1 MAKPLAPAEIE
12 AALERILSSPE
23 WAQSFRMAQFLR
35 YVVEQS
41 LAGMGG
47 QLKETVIGV
56 GVFGRENSYDPKIDP
71 VVRVEARR
79 LRAKLQEYYSGSG
92 AVDPVRIELPK
103 GTYQPRFV
111 PTDEPPAPAEP
122 SPVVRSSTRAWLPW
136 ALLASAVA
144 VAALGWVLFR
154 PPSAPPSAPRLV
166 TGHQFY
172 SRSPA
177 FSPDGTMMAFSRD
190 SGSNR
195 SHIFL
200 VPAAGGATQ
209 EIDTG
214 AALDYEPA
222 WSPDG
227 KRLSFL
233 RMTGP
238 GAYQVIV
245 REIASGVETTV
256 RRASERSAP
265 LWLPSGQALIIAH
278 RDRPELPASLL
289 EVPVAGGAARVWTTA
304 PPRSQGDAH
313 PRLSPDGQQ
322 IAFVRTMEQASQDIW
337 LLTLASGQVRRVTA
351 EQRPTSG
358 LCWHPSGRS
367 LIVSMARGSEVG
379 SLWQFPLDGGTPQRL
394 AEAGLSPLSPAAAL
408 HGGRLAFVVRLSDT
422 NLWRAP
428 SSGGEAM
435 AITSS
440 TALDTSPQISP
451 DGQWIAWRS
460 TSSGTNE
467 VWVAR
472 SDGSEARQLTQ
483 AGGPVTGS
491 PRWSPDGTQIV
502 FESRT
507 AGNADLFVIP
517 LAGGAARPLTSEP
530 SSEVL
535 PSWSPDGTS
544 IYFASDRSGQ
554 WQVWRMP
561 ASGGA
566 AVQVTRE
573 GGFAAFESYDQGWVY
588 YCRQSSPGIW
598 RVPREGGPEK
608 LVTPELAANLWGQ
621 WALSQTGLFYAVFP
635 PKGQRA
641 IMRQDLATG
650 QTTVSRLLN
659 RLPVQY
665 DSGMGVT
672 RDESLLV
679 WSQLDQAGSDIYVVD
694 HFR

>member
-1 MAKPLAPAEIE
+1 
-12 AALERILSSPE
+12 
-23 WAQSFRMAQFLR
+23 MAQFLR
-35 YVVEQS
+35 YVTEQS

-56 GVFGRENSYDPKIDP
+56 GVFGRENSYDPKTDP

-79 LRAKLQEYYSGSG
+79 LRAKLQEYYTGSG
-92 AVDPVRIELPK
+92 ADDPVRIELPK
-103 GTYQPRFV
+103 GTYQPRFF
-111 PTDEPPAPAEP
+111 PAEQLPPPAALAAP
-122 SPVVRSSTRAWLPW
+122 SSGLRGWTTW
-136 ALLASAVA
+136 ALAAFGAVI
-144 VAALGWVLFR
+144 VLLGWVVFR
-154 PPSAPPSAPRLV
+154 PAPTPPSAPRLI
-166 TGHQFY
+166 TAHQFY
-172 SRSPA
+172 NRSPA

-190 SGSNR
+190 SGPNR

-200 VPAAGGATQ
+200 VPSAGGAAQ

-214 AALDYEPA
+214 AVLDYEPA
-222 WSPDG
+222 WAPDG

-245 REIASGVETTV
+245 REIASGAETAV
-256 RRASERSAP
+256 RLASERSAP
-265 LWLPSGQALIIAH
+265 VWLPGGQSLMIAH
-278 RDRPELPASLL
+278 RERPELPSSLL
-289 EVPVAGGAARVWTTA
+289 EVPVTGGAARIWTTA

-322 IAFVRTMEQASQDIW
+322 VAFIRTLEPASQDVW
-337 LLTLASGQVRRVTA
+337 LLTLKSGQVRRVTA
-351 EQRPTSG
+351 EQRPSSG

-379 SLWQFPLDGGTPQRL
+379 SLWRFPVNGGAPERL
-394 AEAGLSPLSPAAAL
+394 AEAGLSPMSPATAL
-408 HGGRLAFVVRLSDT
+408 PGGRLAFVVRLSDT

-428 SSGGEAM
+428 ARGGEAV

-472 SDGSEARQLTQ
+472 SDGREARQLTQ
-483 AGGPVTGS
+483 AGGPITGS
-491 PRWSPDGTQIV
+491 PRWSPDGTRV
-502 FESRT
+502 VYESRT

-517 LAGGAARPLTSEP
+517 VTGGIARALTNEP
-530 SSEVL
+530 SNEVL
-535 PSWSPDGTS
+535 PSWSADGTA

-561 ASGGA
+561 SGGGT

-573 GGFAAFESYDQGWVY
+573 GGFAAFESYDQRWVY

-598 RVPREGGPEK
+598 RVPREGGPESQ
-608 LVTPELAANLWGQ
+608 VTPDLATNLWGQ
-621 WALSQTGLFYAVFP
+621 WALSQTGIFYAVFP
-635 PKGQRA
+635 AKGQRA
-641 IMRQDLATG
+641 ILRQDLTTG
-650 QTTVSRLLN
+650 KTTVSRLLTH
-659 RLPVQY
+659 LPVQY

>member
-1 MAKPLAPAEIE
+1 MTKPLAPAEIQ

-23 WAQSFRMAQFLR
+23 WSQSFRMAQFLR
-35 YVVEQS
+35 YVTEQS

-47 QLKETVIGV
+47 QLKETVIGA
-56 GVFGRENSYDPKIDP
+56 GVFGRENSYDPKTDP

-79 LRAKLQEYYSGSG
+79 LRAKLQEYYAGSG
-92 AVDPVRIELPK
+92 AGDPIRIELPK
-103 GTYQPRFV
+103 GAYQPRFV
-111 PTDEPPAPAEP
+111 SAEQLPPLTAPAAP
-122 SPVVRSSTRAWLPW
+122 SLSVRHWAPW
-136 ALLASAVA
+136 ALAASGVAIALLA
-144 VAALGWVLFR
+144 WVLFR
-154 PPSAPPSAPRLV
+154 PATAPPSAPRLI
-166 TGHQFY
+166 TAHQFY

-190 SGSNR
+190 GGANR

-200 VPAAGGATQ
+200 APVAGGSAQ

-214 AALDYEPA
+214 AVLDYEPA
-222 WSPDG
+222 WAPDG

-238 GAYQVIV
+238 GAYQVMV

-256 RRASERSAP
+256 RVASERSAP
-265 LWLPSGQALIIAH
+265 AWLPGGQSLMIAH
-278 RDRPELPASLL
+278 RERPELPSSLL
-289 EVPVAGGAARVWTTA
+289 EVPVGGGAARVWTIA
-304 PPRSQGDAH
+304 PPRSQGDTH

-322 IAFVRTMEQASQDIW
+322 VAFIRTLEPASQDIW
-337 LLTLASGQVRRVTA
+337 LLTLGSGQVRRVTA
-351 EQRPTSG
+351 EQRPNSG

-367 LIVSMARGSEVG
+367 VIVSMARGAEVG
-379 SLWQFPLDGGTPQRL
+379 SLWRFPVDGGAPERL
-394 AEAGLSPLSPAAAL
+394 AEAGLAPMSPATAL
-408 HGGRLAFVVRLSDT
+408 PGGRLAFVVRLSDT

-428 SSGGEAM
+428 AVGGEAT

-472 SDGSEARQLTQ
+472 SNGSEARQLTQ
-483 AGGPVTGS
+483 AGGPMTGS
-491 PRWSPDGTQIV
+491 PRWSPDGTRIV

-517 LAGGAARPLTSEP
+517 VTGGAARALTTEP
-530 SSEVL
+530 SNEVL
-535 PSWSPDGTS
+535 PSWSPDGTA

-561 ASGGA
+561 PGGGTA
-566 AVQVTRE
+566 IQVTRE
-573 GGFAAFESYDQGWVY
+573 GGFAAFESYDRRWVY

-608 LVTPELAANLWGQ
+608 PVTADLATNLWGQ
-621 WALSQTGLFYAVFP
+621 WALSENGLFYAMFP
-635 PKGQRA
+635 PTGQRA
-641 IMRQDLATG
+641 ILRQDLATG
-650 QTTVSRLLN
+650 KTTVSRLLT

-672 RDESLLV
+672 RDERLLV

-694 HFR
+694 NFR